1 MGNCAGVFC
10 QCVDDSQIIKKV
22 DKDNM
27 QKALAAIRE
36 MNEVQ
41 LNAASDQ
48 SNHFNGGSIQ

>member
-27 QKALAAIRE
+27 QKALAANRE